1 MKKMR
6 SRYKPAEVS
15 RITAA
20 YIFLIPWIIGMIVFF
35 AYPFLSSLWY
45 SFTNTRLIGGDFIG
59 LENFTRMFTRDRN
72 FIKSLLVTTR
82 YALTGVPL
90 KLCFALALALILKK
104 GATFYRTAYYIPSL
118 IGSSVAVA
126 VMWKQ
131 LFAKEGIV
139 SQIVALFG
147 IDPKA
152 WLGDPKHALNI
163 LILLAVWQ
171 FGSSM
176 VIFIAGLK
184 NIPNELYEAARI
196 DGASPIRCFW
206 HITLPM
212 LSSVIQFN
220 LILQLI
226 GGFQVFTQ
234 GYVITR
240 GGPMGETLFTVQH
253 IYQEAFNGAMR
264 IGYASAMSWVLFLLI
279 AVVTAIVFVTSKY
292 WVFYANEN

>member
-1 MKKMR
+1 MKK
-6 SRYKPAEVS
+6 SYFHTSVFKEEAS
-15 RITAA
+15 A
-20 YIFLIPWIIGMIVFF
+20 YIFLLPWIIGMVVFF
-35 AYPFLSSLWY
+35 AYPFLTSLY
-45 SFTNTRLIGGDFIG
+45 LGFTDSRLMNGKFIG
-59 LENFTRMFTRDRN
+59 IDNFVRMFTRDRN
-72 FIKSLLVTTR
+72 FIKSLQVTTR

-90 KLCFALALALILKK
+90 KLAFALVLALILKK
-104 GATFYRTAYYIPSL
+104 GSTGYRTAYYVPSL
-118 IGSSVAVA
+118 IGSSIAVA

-131 LFAKEGIV
+131 LFSKEGII
-139 SQIVALFG
+139 SQVTSLFG
-147 IDPKA
+147 VTPRA
-152 WLGDPKHALNI
+152 WLGDPEHALNI

-196 DGASPIRCFW
+196 DGAGPGHSFI

-220 LILQLI
+220 LVLQLI

-264 IGYASAMSWVLFLLI
+264 IGYASAMSWVLFILI
-279 AVVTAIVFVTSKY
+279 AAVALAVFGTSRF
-292 WVFYANEN
+292 WVFYANE

>member
-1 MKKMR
+1 VL
-6 SRYKPAEVS
+6 KPRLSTTSGKQE
-15 RITAA
+15 IAA
-20 YIFLIPWIIGMIVFF
+20 YVFLLPWITGMVVFF
-35 AYPFLSSLWY
+35 AYPFLTSLY
-45 SFTNTRLIGGDFIG
+45 LGFTNSRLVGGDFIG
-59 LENFTRMFTRDRN
+59 FENFVRMFTRDRN
-72 FIKSLLVTTR
+72 FIKSLQVTTR
-82 YALTGVPL
+82 YALVGIPL
-90 KLCFALALALILKK
+90 KLCFALILALILKK

-118 IGSSVAVA
+118 IGSSIAVA
-126 VMWKQ
+126 IMWKQ
-131 LFAKEGIV
+131 LFAKEGII
-139 SQIVALFG
+139 SQVGAVFG
-147 IDPKA
+147 ITPRA
-152 WLGDPKHALNI
+152 WLGDPKFALNI
-163 LILLAVWQ
+163 LIVLAIWQ

-196 DGASPIRCFW
+196 DGASPPRCFL

-240 GGPMGETLFTVQH
+240 GGPMNETLFAVQH

-264 IGYASAMSWVLFLLI
+264 LGYASAMSWILFLVI
-279 AVVTAIVFVTSKY
+279 AVVTGLVFFTSKY
-292 WVFYANEN
+292 WVFYANEG